1 MVKQTKCFYKENY
14 EGKVFSTNN
23 FGDIEVIEYT
33 DSKKV
38 LIKFVRTGN
47 TKYATM
53 GNIKKG
59 VVCDNELPSLYD
71 VGFIDLPAKD
81 NPRLHWIWNGM
92 FVRCYNN
99 RFHEKYTSYERCE
112 VVGAFRYFSRFVEW
126 CKSQKGFDK
135 EGFQLDKDILV
146 KGNKV
151 YSEDTCCF
159 VPKDLNNLLTHRK
172 KDKGLYPVGVSY
184 KPRINRYIA
193 QISKFK
199 KVIHLGCFATPEGAF
214 QAYKQAK
221 EAYIK
226 EVAELYKD
234 QIDIRVYEALMK
246 YEVDI
251 ND

>member
-59 VVCDNELPSLYD
+59 VVCDNKLPTLYD
-71 VGFIDLPAKD
+71 VGFTDIPPKENL
-81 NPRLHWIWNGM
+81 RLHGIWRGM
-92 FVRCYNN
+92 FSRCYNTHH
-99 RFHEKYTSYERCE
+99 HEKYASYECCE
-112 VVGAFRYFSRFVEW
+112 VAGDFKYFSRFVDW

-146 KGNKV
+146 KDNKV
-151 YSEDTCCF
+151 YSPETCCF
-159 VPKDLNNLLTHRK
+159 VPKDLNTLLTHRR

-193 QISKFK
+193 QISRFK
-199 KVIHLGCFATPEGAF
+199 RVVHLGCHTSPEEAF

-234 QIDIRVYEALMK
+234 QIDNRVYEALMN